1 MTRAENTQIT
11 AARLRELLHYDKST
25 GIFTWNVARYCV
37 RATASAG
44 ALHPDGYI
52 HIKVDGRTYRAHRLA
67 WLYVHGVW
75 PTLQIDHVNR
85 TRTDNRVEN
94 LREVNNSQNQQNASL
109 SPRNTSGF
117 RGVSWQK
124 SSQRWHAYIKV
135 NGKRK
140 HLGYFEDAAAAHD
153 ARVKAAELMHTHR
166 PVDCHD

>member
-1 MTRAENTQIT
+1 MSRAEGTKIT
-11 AARLRELLHYDKST
+11 AARLRQLLHYDKNT
-25 GIFTWNVARYCV
+25 GVFTWSVARYCV
-37 RATASAG
+37 RAGAVAG
-44 ALHPDGYI
+44 ALNPDGYI
-52 HIKVDGRTYRAHRLA
+52 QIKVDGRTYGAHRLA
-67 WLYVHGVW
+67 WLYVYGAW
-75 PTLQIDHVNR
+75 PALQIDHANR
-85 TRTDNRVEN
+85 TRADNRIDN
-94 LREVNNSQNQQNASL
+94 LREVTISQNQQNTSL

-135 NGKRK
+135 DGKRK